1 MFRQILESIE
11 GIGIFPMISLL
22 IFTVFFALVIIWV
35 INLDKKRITHLENLP
50 FDDSND
56 QLTGDQNG

>member
-22 IFTVFFALVIIWV
+22 IFTIFFALVIIWV
-35 INLDKKRITHLENLP
+35 INLDKKRISHLENLP
-50 FDDSND
+50 FSDDKNE
-56 QLTGDQNG
+56 Q